1 MGEQAVTFCI
11 QRIHCK
17 LPYNK
22 FGGKGNMPKEEA
34 IIRYRQHTT
43 MIIREALH

>member
-1 MGEQAVTFCI
+1 MDGTSCLILHTENTF
-11 QRIHCK
+11 K

-22 FGGKGNMPKEEA
+22 FSGKGNMPKEEA